1 MKNRRVDVA
10 MIHEKKGDQTTTKAA
25 YRLLHKKMATNYLIA
40 HPSCW
45 KYFTCEIRSHIDKIV
60 GCRLAY
66 ILVELILLPPYGFG
80 KQ

>member
-1 MKNRRVDVA
+1 MVSEPKVVLG
-10 MIHEKKGDQTTTKAA
+10 MMWLTCEGE
-25 YRLLHKKMATNYLIA
+25 
-40 HPSCW
+40 CW
-45 KYFTCEIRSHIDKIV
+45 KYFTCETRFHIDKIV